1 MYVTISN
8 PSLNLIDIIC
18 EIVLWNS
25 KRTLSSFLFN
35 TAVSTYSWDGYVY
48 TLLSINDPQNLRYS
62 PDLRSVVFKVSS
74 VYKADKIIVY
84 FKQAYTAYAYPS
96 QELVAITVVQ
106 KKIRDFQIIYR
117 FNDGCYIVT
126 HIWRKI

>member
-18 EIVLWNS
+18 KIVI
-25 KRTLSSFLFN
+25 KFQTYFLFN
-35 TAVSTYSWDGYVY
+35 TAVSTYFWDGYVY

-62 PDLRSVVFKVSS
+62 PDLRSAVFEVSS
-74 VYKADKIIVY
+74 VYKADKIMT
-84 FKQAYTAYAYPS
+84 KQAYTAYAYPS

-126 HIWRKI
+126 HI